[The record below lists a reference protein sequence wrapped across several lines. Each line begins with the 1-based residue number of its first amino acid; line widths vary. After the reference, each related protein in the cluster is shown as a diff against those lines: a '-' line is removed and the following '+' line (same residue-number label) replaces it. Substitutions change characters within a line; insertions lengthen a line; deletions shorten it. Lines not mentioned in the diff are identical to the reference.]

1 MKRFNCMCAFSLLF
15 AAMSLT
21 SCSERIDA
29 GSEGILVNLY
39 GSDKGVDDVSLVTG
53 RVWYNPFTEEVV
65 PNIRADNRLSCFT
78 INAKD
83 GSEFTVD
90 PTVSLK
96 MIDGNAPKVFKK
108 YRKELNDIINGT
120 LFNYVKDAFRIQ
132 LNKYTTDQ
140 IVSNRDMVERAIESQ
155 LSKALAK
162 EHFQLEQLTSGLKYP
177 NSIVEAVN
185 QKNKAIQEAQRALNE
200 VAVKKAEAEKML
212 VQARAERE
220 ANELKTASLTP
231 AILKKMWIEK
241 WDGKLPVYGNVPQ
254 IMITK

>member
-1 MKRFNCMCAFSLLF
+1 MAKDFDDNVSRTTVTFYKQVIKAEVWHIGYHLGIYLSYVHQLQHILWALGLDAELKKKYIYKRDMKFGIIDFMMASLQVAFIVMKLCGAISWSWWLVLLPMLLIVVFNILVLLF
-15 AAMSLT
+15 YVYM
-21 SCSERIDA
+21 
-29 GSEGILVNLY
+29 
-39 GSDKGVDDVSLVTG
+39 
-53 RVWYNPFTEEVV
+53 
-65 PNIRADNRLSCFT
+65 
-78 INAKD
+78 
-83 GSEFTVD
+83 
-90 PTVSLK
+90 
-96 MIDGNAPKVFKK
+96 KV
-108 YRKELNDIINGT
+108 YESH
-120 LFNYVKDAFRIQ
+120 Q
-132 LNKYTTDQ
+132 LIKYTTDQ

-220 ANELKTASLTP
+220 ANELKSATLTP

-254 IMITK
+254 IMMTK